1 MLVAGG
7 AVGVRTV
14 DGGHAMEQS
23 VKLGKLWGIPIGMHW
38 SVLVIFFLIAW
49 ELSALVLPADAAG
62 SSQGWYWTV
71 GIATALLFYISL
83 LAHEAAHSVVSKRNG
98 IGVRRIT
105 LWLFGGVSELEGEAL
120 TPGADFRI
128 AVIGPVV
135 SFVLSGFFAL
145 LTALAA
151 AAGSAVLEAA
161 LGWLAWMNLLL
172 GGFNLIPAAPLD
184 GGRVLRAAL
193 WRFGGDRTRA
203 AVTASRAGVGFGY
216 FMVGLGVLLF
226 IYGYLVGLWFAFL
239 GWFLI
244 SAARAEEGATV
255 IRSTL
260 AGVRVRDIMTPDPV
274 CFASTTTVAELIEQA
289 LDHYHFT
296 SFPLAGPDRRPTGLA
311 TLARIRRVPPM
322 IRPGTSLAEIATPIA
337 QVPLARPD
345 DPMPQMLERMQAS
358 PDGRALV
365 IGDDGELVGIVSPS
379 DISRY
384 LQLCMLRGSRQPA
397 ARI

>member
-1 MLVAGG
+1 
-7 AVGVRTV
+7 
-14 DGGHAMEQS
+14 MEQS

-38 SVLVIFFLIAW
+38 SVAVIFFLIAW

-62 SSQGWYWTV
+62 SSQAWYWTV
-71 GIATALLFYISL
+71 GIVTAVLFYL
-83 LAHEAAHSVVSKRNG
+83 GLVAHEAAHAVVARRNG

-128 AVIGPVV
+128 AVVGPIV
-135 SFVLSGFFAL
+135 SFVLSGVFAL
-145 LTALAA
+145 LAALAA
-151 AAGSAVLEAA
+151 SAGSLVPEAA

-172 GGFNLIPAAPLD
+172 GGFNLIPASPLD

-203 AVTASRAGVGFGY
+203 AVIASRTGVGFGY
-216 FMVGLGVLLF
+216 LMVGAGVLFF
-226 IYGYLVGLWFAFL
+226 ISGYLIGLWFAFL
-239 GWFLI
+239 GWFLV
-244 SAARAEEGATV
+244 SAARSEEGATV

-260 AGVRVRDIMTPDPV
+260 AGVRVRDIMTPDPI
-274 CFASTTTVAELIEQA
+274 CFEAATTVSELIEEA
-289 LDHYHFT
+289 LQRHHFT
-296 SFPLAGPDRRPTGLA
+296 SFPLAGADRRPTGLV
-311 TLARIRRVPPM
+311 TLSRVRRVPPDS
-322 IRPGTSLAEIATPIA
+322 RQSTSLAAISTPLA

-345 DPMPQMLERMQAS
+345 DPLPGMLERMQAS

-384 LQLCMLRGSRQPA
+384 LQLCMLRGSRRPA
-397 ARI
+397 GRA

>member
-1 MLVAGG
+1 
-7 AVGVRTV
+7 
-14 DGGHAMEQS
+14 MEQS
-23 VKLGKLWGIPIGMHW
+23 VRLGKIGGIPLGMHW

-49 ELSALVLPADAAG
+49 ELSALVLPADATGAG
-62 SSQGWYWTV
+62 QGVYWVV
-71 GIATALLFYISL
+71 GVSTALLFYASL
-83 LAHEAAHSVVSKRNG
+83 LAHETAHALLAKRNG

-128 AVIGPVV
+128 AVVGPVT
-135 SFVLSGFFAL
+135 SFVLSGIFGVLA
-145 LTALAA
+145 ALAA
-151 AAGSAVLEAA
+151 ALGSAVLEAA

-172 GGFNLIPAAPLD
+172 GGFNMIPAAPLD
-184 GGRVLRAAL
+184 GGRVLRAGI
-193 WRFGGDRTRA
+193 WRFTGDRTRA

-216 FMVGLGVLLF
+216 TLVGLGVLLF

-260 AGVRVRDIMTPDPV
+260 AGVRVRDIMTSEPVAFDP
-274 CFASTTTVAELIEQA
+274 STTVSELVELA
-289 LDHYHFT
+289 LERYHFT
-296 SFPLAGPDRRPTGLA
+296 SFPVAGPDRRPTGLA
-311 TLARIRRVPPM
+311 TLARIRRVPPL
-322 IRPGTSLAEIATPIA
+322 IRQETTLGEVATPVA
-337 QVPLARPD
+337 QVPLAHAE
-345 DPMPQMLERMQAS
+345 DPLPEMLERMQAS

-365 IGDDGELVGIVSPS
+365 VGSDGELVGIVSPS

-384 LQLCMLRGSRQPA
+384 LQLCMLRGNRQPA
-397 ARI
+397 ARV

>member
-1 MLVAGG
+1 
-7 AVGVRTV
+7 
-14 DGGHAMEQS
+14 MEQS
-23 VKLGKLWGIPIGMHW
+23 VRLGRIGGIPLGMNW

-62 SSQGWYWTV
+62 SGQVVYWVV
-71 GIATALLFYISL
+71 GVSTALLFYVSL
-83 LAHEAAHSVVSKRNG
+83 LAHETAHALLAKRNG

-105 LWLFGGVSELEGEAL
+105 LWLFGGVSELEGDAL

-128 AVIGPVV
+128 AVVGPLT
-135 SFVLSGFFAL
+135 SFVLSGVFGAL
-145 LTALAA
+145 AALAA
-151 AAGSAVLEAA
+151 ALGSGVLEAA

-172 GGFNLIPAAPLD
+172 GGFNMIPAAPLD
-184 GGRVLRAAL
+184 GGRVLRAGI
-193 WRFGGDRTRA
+193 WHFTGDRTRA

-216 FMVGLGVLLF
+216 ALVGLGVITF

-260 AGVRVRDIMTPDPV
+260 AGVRVRDIMTADPV
-274 CFASTTTVAELIEQA
+274 VFEPATTVSGLVEQA
-289 LDHYHFT
+289 LERYHFT
-296 SFPLAGPDRRPTGLA
+296 SFPIAGPDRRPTGLA
-311 TLARIRRVPPM
+311 TLAKIRRVPPLV
-322 IRPGTSLAEIATPIA
+322 REETTLAEVATPLS
-337 QVPLARPD
+337 QVPLAHPD
-345 DPMPQMLERMQAS
+345 DPLPEMLERMQAS

-365 IGDDGELVGIVSPS
+365 LGDDGELVGIVSPS

-384 LQLCMLRGSRQPA
+384 LQLCMLRASRRPA
-397 ARI
+397 ARV